1 MRKVFQFFKESY
13 AELKR
18 VTWPSREDVAA
29 STKVVLVSVFLVSIA
44 LGVIDYLL
52 FKGIEWIF

>member
-1 MRKVFQFFKESY
+1 MRKIIQFFKESY

-29 STKVVLVSVFLVSIA
+29 STKVVLVSVFLISVA
-44 LGVIDYLL
+44 LGFIDYLL